1 MTHRCISHW
10 IAAALLVGFTARP
23 AFSQAPQAKQP
34 PTGTLNV
41 TIVDPSGAVIAG
53 ATVVVAGA
61 EDATKAATASIP
73 GPVQTSS
80 QGIAT
85 ITGLVP
91 GRYTVQ
97 GSFPG
102 FQTRL
107 IDDVRV
113 RAGENR
119 QVLLLPIEA
128 LRDAVSVEQG
138 RQEAAVDPRG
148 PSFGTTLTREQLE
161 ALSDDPDELRRQLQE
176 MAGPGAVIKVDS
188 FEGGALPPKAQIRSI
203 RISRDQFAAENHG
216 AGGTFIEIITQPG
229 QGPLRYNTGF
239 RFRGGSMSGTSPF
252 TPEKGPEQNRNYN
265 LGLFGTLIKDKSSFN
280 LFVNGIDSYDTPNI
294 NAAFVRGTRSEA
306 ALVRTRR
313 DNINIFSQ
321 ADYALTLD
329 QTLRFG
335 YNMFRTANG
344 NLGIGAYDTELR
356 AYSTETQ
363 NHNIRVQHMGPL
375 GRRAATRS
383 RVQYAWSTSAS
394 QSVVEQPTIRVND
407 AFTTGGAQMAGGQH
421 AWTLNVGSDLDYVRG
436 NHSFRTGV
444 NFDGGRVRSDDATNY
459 LGTYTFES
467 LDAFD
472 EGRPRSYT
480 RRIGDP
486 NISFAT
492 LLAAWYIQDDVRVR
506 RNLTV
511 SAGMRYEAQMHMDDY
526 DNVAPRFGVT
536 WSPFASGA
544 TTLRSSWG
552 IFYDWL
558 QNNTIEQTVRVDGFH
573 QQELDISDPSFPIPP
588 EFGSVPPA
596 NRYLLGDG
604 LRLPRSTRV
613 SAGIDQ
619 RLTSRLNSTVT
630 YSYTRGSTAFR
641 GLNQNAPIEGV
652 RPDPLFGNVIAVTS
666 DASSHQHQL
675 QVNLTANP
683 GALLP
688 ASNAPR
694 IDWKRATLFFNYTLA
709 QLENNTDGAFGV
721 PATGDLADE
730 WGPGAGDVRNRLNIQ
745 FNNQVVRNL
754 LVSFNVSANG
764 GAPYSIRTGLDDN
777 GDLIYND
784 RPAGVGRNT
793 ARAAWQWTI
802 NPVVAYSWAF
812 GSRGVVLP
820 PGVTV
825 IAGGGVP
832 TVQNFAQDTSRYRLQ
847 VFVQVQNLTNRAN
860 YVGYS
865 GTLTSPFFGQPTAV
879 SGTRKVDVGMN
890 LTF

>member
-1 MTHRCISHW
+1 
-10 IAAALLVGFTARP
+10 
-23 AFSQAPQAKQP
+23 
-34 PTGTLNV
+34 V

-61 EDATKAATASIP
+61 EDATTAGPAP
-73 GPVQTSS
+73 GTAQTSN
-80 QGIAT
+80 QGT
-85 ITGLVP
+85 VTVTDLVP
-91 GRYTVQ
+91 GRYTIQ

-102 FQTRL
+102 FETRVVK
-107 IDDVRV
+107 DVRV
-113 RAGENR
+113 RAGANR

-128 LRDAVSVEQG
+128 LKDAVSVEQS
-138 RQEAAVDPRG
+138 RQEANVDPRG

-161 ALSDDPDELRRQLQE
+161 ALSDDPDELRRQLQD
-176 MAGPGAVIKVDS
+176 MAGPGAVIRVDS
-188 FEGGALPPKAQIRSI
+188 FEGGALPTKAQIRSI

-239 RFRGGSMSGTSPF
+239 RFRGGSMSGRSPF
-252 TPEKGPEQNRNYN
+252 TPTKGPEQIRNYN
-265 LGLFGTLIKDKSSFN
+265 LGIFGTLVKEKASFN
-280 LFVNGIDSYDTPNI
+280 LFINGMDSYDTPNI
-294 NAAFVRGTRSEA
+294 NAAFVGGTRSEA
-306 ALVRTRR
+306 LRLRTPR
-313 DNINIFSQ
+313 DNLNIFSQ

-335 YNMFRTANG
+335 YNMFRTTSG
-344 NLGIGAYDTELR
+344 NLGIGAYDTEER
-356 AYSTETQ
+356 AYSTENQ
-363 NHNIRVQHMGPL
+363 NHNLRVQHMGPL

-383 RVQYAWSTSAS
+383 RLQMSWSTSAS
-394 QSVVEQPTIRVND
+394 RSVVEQPTIRVND
-407 AFTTGGAQMAGGQH
+407 AFTTGGAQVAGGRH
-421 AWTLNVGSDLDYVRG
+421 SWAVNFGSDLDYVRG

-444 NFDGGRVRSDDATNY
+444 ALDGGRVRSDSATNY
-459 LGTYTFES
+459 LGTFTFES
-467 LDAFD
+467 LDAYL

-486 NISFAT
+486 NIRFGT
-492 LLAAWYIQDDVRVR
+492 LQGAWYFQDDVRVR

-511 SAGMRYEAQMHMDDY
+511 SAGVRYEAQAHLDDF

-558 QNNTIEQTVRVDGFH
+558 QNNTIEQTVRVDGFR
-573 QQELDISDPSFPIPP
+573 QQELDIFNPSFPDVPV
-588 EFGSVPPA
+588 FGSAPPA

-619 RLTSRLNSTVT
+619 RLASRLNSTVT
-630 YSYTRGSTAFR
+630 YSYTRGSTVLR
-641 GLNQNAPIEGV
+641 GLNLNAPAGV
-652 RPDPLFGNVIAVTS
+652 AGRPDPLFGNVIAVAS
-666 DASSHQHQL
+666 DAASRQHQL
-675 QVNLTANP
+675 QVNVTANP

-688 ASNAPR
+688 AVNAPR
-694 IDWKRATLFFNYTLA
+694 FDWRRATLFVNYTLA
-709 QLENNTDGAFGV
+709 TLENNTDGPFGV
-721 PATGDLADE
+721 PATGDLAQE
-730 WGPGAGDVRNRLNIQ
+730 WGPGPGDVRNRLNIQ

-754 LVSFNVSANG
+754 LVSFNVSANSG
-764 GAPYSIRTGLDDN
+764 TPYSIRTGRDDN
-777 GDLIYND
+777 GDLIFND

-793 ARAAWQWTI
+793 GRAAWQWTI
-802 NPVVAYSWAF
+802 NPAVAYAWTF
-812 GSRGVVLP
+812 GSRAVALP

-832 TVQNFAQDTSRYRLQ
+832 TVQNFAQDNARYRLQ
-847 VFVQVQNLTNRAN
+847 LFVQVQNLTNRAN
-860 YVGYS
+860 YAGYS
-865 GTLTSPFFGQPTAV
+865 GTLTSPFFGRPTAV